1 LENDAKLDF
10 PYDFTFL
17 QSLLVD
23 YLKTMNMDL
32 TPFAVTIVNCN
43 ENISIM
49 LRKSKKKHIEVLEEL
64 GIKSEFG

>member
-1 LENDAKLDF
+1 MSKNIIYLFLKIFENDAKLDF

-32 TPFAVTIVNCN
+32 TPFATTVVN
-43 ENISIM
+43 
-49 LRKSKKKHIEVLEEL
+49 LDQKFK
-64 GIKSEFG
+64 

>member
-1 LENDAKLDF
+1 MYMNIIYLFLTIFENDVKLDF

-32 TPFAVTIVNCN
+32 TPFAVIVVKC
-43 ENISIM
+43 
-49 LRKSKKKHIEVLEEL
+49 RC
-64 GIKSEFG
+64 